1 MNFKEMAAQ
10 TFDELSNII
19 IESESGSGFVKIK
32 SNGLGEIKE
41 ILVEDN
47 ELVKQ
52 DIPMLLSL
60 IKISLNISNV
70 KRTEKEKEV
79 FDRFVLKYK
88 DDLFK
93 Q

>member
-60 IKISLNISNV
+60 IKI
-70 KRTEKEKEV
+70 EV
-79 FDRFVLKYK
+79 EVREII
-88 DDLFK
+88 
-93 Q
+93 

>member
-60 IKISLNISNV
+60 IKISLNISS
-70 KRTEKEKEV
+70 
-79 FDRFVLKYK
+79 F
-88 DDLFK
+88 
-93 Q
+93 